1 MSKLKDVQADI
12 DTPVPAE
19 KHVFCGV
26 CNENYSD
33 YKRHV
38 KSSLHKESVDSN
50 SLYIQID
57 DEIKEL
63 NLILESK
70 YAQQEQKNQVE
81 KQKSSRK
88 IVRIKRT

>member
-1 MSKLKDVQADI
+1 M
-12 DTPVPAE
+12 PAE

-50 SLYIQID
+50 SLYFKID
-57 DEIKEL
+57 EEIKEL
-63 NLILESK
+63 DLIFE
-70 YAQQEQKNQVE
+70 
-81 KQKSSRK
+81 
-88 IVRIKRT
+88 